1 MQAARHPLLHQVAV
15 RPEVQQAGLFS
26 AVVEQVVLPQAVLAH
41 QRPLPEVVVQAV
53 MPQAV
58 QPLAQ
63 HKVWVPVARQV
74 QAVQQVGHRA
84 VRSQLLLLLQMLRPA
99 LNQQPRKAIQVPML
113 SARQAIA
120 LSEEAVLKP
129 HPHLPQERLQAAAAL
144 LLMQVRQPLFK
155 KQ

>member
-1 MQAARHPLLHQVAV
+1 MLHQAAV
-15 RPEVQQAGLFS
+15 RPEVQQAGLFP
-26 AVVEQVVLPQAVLAH
+26 AVVEPVAPPQAVLVL
-41 QRPLPEVVVQAV
+41 QLPLPEVLVQAV

-58 QPLAQ
+58 QPRAR
-63 HKVWVPVARQV
+63 HKVLVPVARPE
-74 QAVQQVGHRA
+74 QAVQQVGHQA
-84 VRSQLLLLLQMLRPA
+84 VRRQLLLLLQMLRAA

-120 LSEEAVLKP
+120 LPEEAALKP